1 VANIAI
7 SLPTCQHSFE
17 RAGMAV
23 VACQAFGLREATG
36 WCRLSVGAVSLADIE
51 AMLPRLRAALVG

>member
-1 VANIAI
+1 
-7 SLPTCQHSFE
+7 
-17 RAGMAV
+17 MAV
-23 VACQAFGLREATG
+23 VACQGLGLREATG